1 MIKTPIRA
9 ALMGLALAAAAA
21 PAAVNAQ
28 AATPTAILVV
38 DVNRVFA
45 ESAAGQDANRQLKA
59 QGDAL
64 QARFNQLKTQFTNE
78 EEALRK
84 QQGQIAQEAL
94 QQRVNDLVGRQT
106 KANEEIGGKRQ
117 ALERALQGANQQIL
131 SNLKPIID
139 QLMAERSAQMVLDRQ
154 VTLNIAPSLDV
165 TTVVIQRLNAKLPR
179 VTVTVPPTPAPAP
192 AAPR

>member
-1 MIKTPIRA
+1 MIKSSVRA
-9 ALMGLALAAAAA
+9 AVIGLALLSASA
-21 PAAVNAQ
+21 PAVAQAQ

-64 QARFNQLKTQFTNE
+64 QARFNQLKTQFGTE

-94 QQRVNDLVGRQT
+94 QQRVNDLVTRQN

-117 ALERALQGANQQIL
+117 ALERALQAANQQIL
-131 SNLKPIID
+131 SSLRPIIET
-139 QLMAERSAQMVLDRQ
+139 LMAERSAQMVLDRQ

-165 TTVVIQRLNAKLPR
+165 TTVVIQRLNAKLPK
-179 VTVTVPPTPAPAP
+179 VSVAVPPAP
-192 AAPR
+192 AAAARPK